1 MDSKEPEAEQEG
13 KEEAVQE
20 EGDLVAA
27 EQSRQMFCLH
37 ATEV

>member
-1 MDSKEPEAEQEG
+1 MDGEEPEAEQEG
-13 KEEAVQE
+13 KEEAIQD

-37 ATEV
+37 STEV